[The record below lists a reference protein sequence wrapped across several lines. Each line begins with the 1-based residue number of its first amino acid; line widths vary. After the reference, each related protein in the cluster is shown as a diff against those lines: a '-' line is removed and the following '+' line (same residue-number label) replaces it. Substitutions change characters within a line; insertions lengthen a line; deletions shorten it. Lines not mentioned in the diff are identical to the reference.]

1 MTFIK
6 GIGGAFI
13 FSHRPKQLAEWYTR
27 YLGMEFEADDVYE
40 SIYHTFLT
48 GTEESKNCKIVTS
61 FSIIKA
67 QHQFTRKIPDDE
79 PDLMY
84 GDQPF
89 MINFR
94 ASNLTQLV
102 GKLKDIG
109 IRIIKQEEEEHGHFV
124 WLRDLDGNRV
134 ELFEQYPEKGSK
146 KEETKEKAEKVEKEE
161 SKASSKKKTSKKKKK
176 KS

>member
-1 MTFIK
+1 MAFIK
-6 GIGGAFI
+6 GIGGAFV

-27 YLGMEFEADDVYE
+27 YLGMEFEADDAYE
-40 SIYHTFLT
+40 SIYHTFLS
-48 GTEESKNCKIVTS
+48 GTDESKNCDIVTS

-67 QHQFTRKIPDDE
+67 QHKFARSIPDAE

-94 ASNLTQLV
+94 ASNLKELV
-102 GKLKDIG
+102 NKLNGIG
-109 IRIIKQEEEEHGHFV
+109 IRIIKQVEEEHGHFV
-124 WLRDLDGNRV
+124 WMRDLDGNRV
-134 ELFEQYPEKGSK
+134 ELYEPNPEKASK
-146 KEETKEKAEKVEKEE
+146 KEAPQKEAKTGEKEE

-176 KS
+176 NS